1 MNLPFLLLCLAVLC
15 LSVPPLAQWPTAP
28 NWPALVAFLLVVAAL
43 IYGFTGYHGHLL

>member
-15 LSVPPLAQWPTAP
+15 LSVPGAIQWP
-28 NWPALVAFLLVVAAL
+28 NYPALVAFLLVVAAL